1 MLIKSFF
8 HGLLI
13 TCTCFLPVIA
23 LGIFYLVIGNAFS
36 HHYLHAKLIDA
47 HVVRSCGPVPCHAYN
62 LREIFQISGTQNC
75 SLYRRQEFTDKETA
89 VAYAQA
95 SVVLGSEREIWSS
108 WDNPHI
114 CYDVASKDYF
124 TLVGSVL
131 LSVFPGFPL
140 AVLIII
146 LLLNLFLLVW
156 QQLVKLTRVQQQA
169 EPVDDL
175 SLESGMKEQELT
187 VKTEKS
193 LERTTLVEEV
203 SYSRVSSG
211 TDMEEVTTPSQFDDS
226 EV

>member
-1 MLIKSFF
+1 
-8 HGLLI
+8 
-13 TCTCFLPVIA
+13 
-23 LGIFYLVIGNAFS
+23 
-36 HHYLHAKLIDA
+36 
-47 HVVRSCGPVPCHAYN
+47 
-62 LREIFQISGTQNC
+62 
-75 SLYRRQEFTDKETA
+75 
-89 VAYAQA
+89 
-95 SVVLGSEREIWSS
+95 
-108 WDNPHI
+108 
-114 CYDVASKDYF
+114 VASKDYF
-124 TLVGSVL
+124 TLIGSVL